1 MKYSLLQRWLKD
13 IPISR
18 KLYFTV
24 GIMTLLILIELGALW
39 FSIRNLSAV
48 RAYVN
53 GEGLWSKNQKNGIFY
68 LREYAYTRNETDYQT
83 FLRKMKV
90 PLGDKKARMELEK
103 ENPNYEIARQG
114 FLEGMNDP
122 ADVDGLI
129 RIFRQFRNFYYID
142 RAISIWTE
150 TDPYIDEVLKI
161 GETVHHAILVE
172 NASDAEVLKL
182 MRRLEPINHKISI
195 LEDDFSDTLGDG
207 SRWLEGIV
215 LKLLLTLTFSVEVT
229 GIFITITVSRGIE
242 KGLKEVLKG
251 TKAVTHGRLDTRVQ
265 VYSKDEIGELANH
278 FNMMTNT
285 IQQKIAE
292 LQNAEENI
300 RREKERAE
308 ASEKVKQLFLA
319 NMSHEI
325 RTPMNAI
332 LGFARLLEDSKLNP
346 EQREF
351 IEAIVQSG
359 DNLLV
364 ILNDILDFSKI
375 EAGKISFEETPFKF
389 DDLIQAAITMVR
401 PKAEAKKLKINYIQK
416 DVIPEVIAGDPV
428 RLSQI
433 LLNLLSNAIKFTER
447 GSVTLST
454 HIVNIQGQ
462 LTTIGFSIKDTG
474 IGIPKNLQDKIFES
488 FEQATIGTTRK
499 FGGTGLG
506 LSIVKQLVELQGGRV
521 WVVSDAGK
529 GADFCFTLPFKAK
542 VGELAV
548 KNRETIYDYS
558 IPVGIRIL
566 VVEDNTVNQLLVAKV
581 LERQG
586 FSVDIAGNGI
596 EALDKLNIHR
606 YDLIIMDLQM
616 PEMDG
621 YETTTRIRSSD
632 KSYSTIP
639 IMAMTAHTIKGE
651 IEKCLALGM
660 TDFISKPFD
669 PEDLKKKIKHLL
681 KLEVF
686 RN

>member
-24 GIMTLLILIELGALW
+24 GIMTVLIFIELGALW
-39 FSIRNLSAV
+39 FSISNLSAV

-53 GEGLWSKNQKNGIFY
+53 GEGLWSKHQKDGIFY
-68 LREYAYTRNETDYQT
+68 LREYAYTRSEGDFQT
-83 FLRKMKV
+83 FKTKMKV
-90 PLGDKKARMELEK
+90 PLGDKTARIELEK

-114 FLEGMNDP
+114 FLDGKNNPE
-122 ADVDGLI
+122 DVAGLI

-142 RAISIWTE
+142 RAIDIWTE
-150 TDPYIDEVLKI
+150 TDPYLDQVI
-161 GETVHHAILVE
+161 GIGDSLHAAVAR
-172 NASDAEVLKL
+172 NASDSEMLAILRK
-182 MRRLEPINHKISI
+182 LEPINHQISI
-195 LEDDFSDTLGDG
+195 LEDDFSNTLGDG
-207 SRWLEGIV
+207 SRWLESIV
-215 LKLLLTLTFSVEVT
+215 LRLLLALTFSVELT
-229 GIFITITVSRGIE
+229 GIFITISVSRGIE

-251 TKAVTHGRLDTRVQ
+251 TKLVTRGELDTRVQ

-292 LQNAEENI
+292 LQLAEENI
-300 RREKERAE
+300 RKEKERAE

-332 LGFARLLEDSKLNP
+332 LGFARLMEDSSLNS
-346 EQREF
+346 EQKEY
-351 IEAIVQSG
+351 IQAIVQSG

-375 EAGKISFEETPFKF
+375 EAGKISFEETPFKLN
-389 DDLIQAAITMVR
+389 DLINAAITMVK
-401 PKAEAKKLKINYIQK
+401 PKAISKKLELTYVQK
-416 DVIPEVIAGDPV
+416 DAIPAVIAGDPV

-447 GSVTLST
+447 GSITVST
-454 HIVNIQGQ
+454 HIVNIRGEI
-462 LTTIGFSIKDTG
+462 TTVGFSIKDTG
-474 IGIPKNLQDKIFES
+474 IGIPRNLQDRIFES
-488 FEQATIGTTRK
+488 FEQATAGTARK

-521 WVVSDAGK
+521 WVVSDTGQ
-529 GADFCFTLPFKAK
+529 GAEFSFTLPFKIK
-542 VGELAV
+542 PGELVV
-548 KNRETIYDYS
+548 KQKETIYDYH

-566 VVEDNTVNQLLVAKV
+566 VAEDNTVNQLLVARV
-581 LERQG
+581 LEKQG
-586 FSVDIAGNGI
+586 FSVDIAGNGV
-596 EALDKLNIHR
+596 EALDKLNSTN
-606 YDLIIMDLQM
+606 YDLVIMDLQM

-621 YETTTRIRSSD
+621 YETTTRIRGSE
-632 KSYSTIP
+632 STYQNIP

-669 PEDLKKKIKHLL
+669 SEELKKKILGLL
-681 KLEVF
+681 KLEF
-686 RN
+686 YRN